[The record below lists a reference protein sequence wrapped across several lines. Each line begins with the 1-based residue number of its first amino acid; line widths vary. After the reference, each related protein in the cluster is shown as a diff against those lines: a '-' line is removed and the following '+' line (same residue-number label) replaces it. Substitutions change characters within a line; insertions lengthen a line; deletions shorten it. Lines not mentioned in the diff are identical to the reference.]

1 MSVIMSVN
9 LIDGLSVAVLILGW
23 WIALSVYPRLP
34 ERIPVHFGVT
44 GEADRGGGRWMIFAL
59 PLVGV
64 VVIAL
69 NYWLFEYLSPG
80 SPRPIPPVMRTPL
93 HLLLLA
99 LSVIFTYITWRMS
112 EVAFGRARGLGG
124 WFLPVALIAVF
135 GVCGWIWILGRGY

>member
-1 MSVIMSVN
+1 MSVN
-9 LIDGLSVAVLILGW
+9 LIDGLSVVVLILGW

-44 GEADRGGGRWMIFAL
+44 GEADRWGGRWMIFVM
-59 PLVGV
+59 PLVGA

-80 SPRPIPPVMRTPL
+80 SPRPIPPELKTPL
-93 HLLLLA
+93 HLLLLV

-135 GVCGWIWILGRGY
+135 GVCGWMWMLGRGY